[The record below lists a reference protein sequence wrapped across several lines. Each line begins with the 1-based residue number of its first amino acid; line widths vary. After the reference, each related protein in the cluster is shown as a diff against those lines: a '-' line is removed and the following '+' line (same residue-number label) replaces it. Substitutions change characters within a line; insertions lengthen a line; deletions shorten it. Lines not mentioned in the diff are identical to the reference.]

1 MRCIICFRVWLL
13 ERKFEELLFSL
24 PVNIFKSDFSPGEP
38 VSSTFMREGQDRF
51 RDSDLLAGLL
61 YKSQLF
67 FLQNSVLSFALSPK
81 SLKSRR
87 CSFPIFARFLSFA
100 FNPLKL
106 LPLNLIS
113 NVRLNICFLE
123 SSVTLTHSL
132 NQPSQS
138 CCHTVH
144 VDYRNDPNIPETC
157 RVTACR
163 NLWNSFN

>member
-1 MRCIICFRVWLL
+1 MVCVLGSIFFQCADKNVYFYAFICPPHWYHF
-13 ERKFEELLFSL
+13 
-24 PVNIFKSDFSPGEP
+24 N
-38 VSSTFMREGQDRF
+38 
-51 RDSDLLAGLL
+51 
-61 YKSQLF
+61 QLF

-113 NVRLNICFLE
+113 NVRLNVCFLE

>member
-1 MRCIICFRVWLL
+1 MNGLCVRKYFFQCADKNVYFYAFICPPHWYHFNQV
-13 ERKFEELLFSL
+13 
-24 PVNIFKSDFSPGEP
+24 
-38 VSSTFMREGQDRF
+38 
-51 RDSDLLAGLL
+51 
-61 YKSQLF
+61 F

-81 SLKSRR
+81 SWKSRR

-113 NVRLNICFLE
+113 NE